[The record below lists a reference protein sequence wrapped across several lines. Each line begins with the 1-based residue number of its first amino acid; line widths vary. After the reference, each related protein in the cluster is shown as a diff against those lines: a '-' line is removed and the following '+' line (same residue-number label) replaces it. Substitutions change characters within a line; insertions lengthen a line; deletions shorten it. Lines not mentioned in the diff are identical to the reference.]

1 MENKLLSVGDKVR
14 IERDIL
20 KPYGYICFGT
30 VETIDEN
37 EGVIIVRLESGK
49 LEYIHLKELKGYFFD
64 IYADC
69 KYLTVETKG
78 VPDNGWIE

>member
-30 VETIDEN
+30 VEMMDEN
-37 EGVIIVRLESGK
+37 KGVIIVRLEDSSF
-49 LEYIHLKELKGYFFD
+49 EYVYLKELKGYFFD

-69 KYLTVETKG
+69 KYLTVETEE
-78 VPDNGWIE
+78 V